1 MVRIHP
7 PLPIEEIMQVSY
19 FLTGYEHIRDKNNP
33 SDLTNYEWFV
43 VKNRFL
49 SNRYRDLPDKYD
61 KRILIDS
68 VLYVMNTGC
77 LWSDL
82 PECYLPWKIVYSWYR
97 KGGGKIIFKRL
108 LNNEHNGAYVWGNE
122 PDPDCCPILYK
133 LCKHKRFYL

>member
-1 MVRIHP
+1 M
-7 PLPIEEIMQVSY
+7 EVSY
-19 FLTGYEHIRDKNNP
+19 FLTGYNDIRDKKNP
-33 SDLTNYEWFV
+33 SDLSNLEWYFI
-43 VKNRFL
+43 
-49 SNRYRDLPDKYD
+49 RYKYLHNGFRLLPDKYD

-108 LNNEHNGAYVWGNE
+108 LDNEKNTYILGFFNDVFDAMN
-122 PDPDCCPILYK
+122 CCPILYK
-133 LCKHKRFYL
+133 ICKHKRFYL